1 MHQIGKR
8 IWIHP
13 IHLLHVKM
21 EKYYVTVK
29 ISGGNSEL
37 NEVLNLLAKIQYL
50 GSVGAT
56 CTIPVTVDGDG
67 SGQLRFETL
76 ETEGNLIDNYKLES
90 FKTQVDSG
98 AEQTENHWIG
108 E

>member
-1 MHQIGKR
+1 
-8 IWIHP
+8 
-13 IHLLHVKM
+13 M
-21 EKYYVTVK
+21 ENYYVTVK

-37 NEVLNLLAKIQYL
+37 NEVLNLFAKIQYL

-56 CTIPVTVDGDG
+56 CTIPVVVDGDG

-76 ETEGNLIDNYKLES
+76 ETEENLIDSYKVES

-98 AEQTENHWIG
+98 AEQTEAHWIG

>member
-1 MHQIGKR
+1 MENY
-8 IWIHP
+8 
-13 IHLLHVKM
+13 HV
-21 EKYYVTVK
+21 TAK

-56 CTIPVTVDGDG
+56 CTIPVVVDGDG

-76 ETEGNLIDNYKLES
+76 ETEENLIDSYKLES

-98 AEQTENHWIG
+98 AEQTEAHWIG

>member
-1 MHQIGKR
+1 
-8 IWIHP
+8 
-13 IHLLHVKM
+13 M
-21 EKYYVTVK
+21 ENYYVTVK

-37 NEVLNLLAKIQYL
+37 NEILNLLAKIQYL

-56 CTIPVTVDGDG
+56 CTIPVVVDGDG

-76 ETEGNLIDNYKLES
+76 ETEENLIDSYKLES
-90 FKTQVDSG
+90 FKIQVDSG
-98 AEQTENHWIG
+98 AEQTEAHWIG

>member
-1 MHQIGKR
+1 
-8 IWIHP
+8 
-13 IHLLHVKM
+13 M
-21 EKYYVTVK
+21 ENYYVDVK
-29 ISGGNSEL
+29 ISGGKSEI
-37 NEVLNLLAKIQYL
+37 NEVLSLLAKIQHL

-76 ETEGNLIDNYKLES
+76 ETEGNIIDNYKLES

-98 AEQTENHWIG
+98 AEQTESHWIG

>member
-1 MHQIGKR
+1 
-8 IWIHP
+8 
-13 IHLLHVKM
+13 M
-21 EKYYVTVK
+21 ENYYVTVK

-37 NEVLNLLAKIQYL
+37 NEILNLLAKIQYL

-56 CTIPVTVDGDG
+56 CTIPVVVDGDG
-67 SGQLRFETL
+67 SGQLRFETP
-76 ETEGNLIDNYKLES
+76 ETEENLIDSYKLES

-98 AEQTENHWIG
+98 AEQIEAHWIG

>member
-1 MHQIGKR
+1 
-8 IWIHP
+8 
-13 IHLLHVKM
+13 M
-21 EKYYVTVK
+21 ENYYATVK

-37 NEVLNLLAKIQYL
+37 NEVLNLFAKIQYL

-56 CTIPVTVDGDG
+56 CTIPVVVDGDG

-76 ETEGNLIDNYKLES
+76 ETEENLIDSYKLES

-98 AEQTENHWIG
+98 AEQTEAHWIG

>member
-1 MHQIGKR
+1 
-8 IWIHP
+8 
-13 IHLLHVKM
+13 M
-21 EKYYVTVK
+21 ENYYVTVK

-76 ETEGNLIDNYKLES
+76 ETEGNLIDNYKLEAMKAAINMS
-90 FKTQVDSG
+90 KYLS
-98 AEQTENHWIG
+98 
-108 E
+108 

>member
-1 MHQIGKR
+1 MLGDRKR
-8 IWIHP
+8 IPLLP
-13 IHLLHVKM
+13 IFSVKM
-21 EKYYVTVK
+21 ENYYVTVK

-76 ETEGNLIDNYKLES
+76 ETEGNIIDNYKLES

-98 AEQTENHWIG
+98 AEKTENHWIG

>member
-1 MHQIGKR
+1 
-8 IWIHP
+8 
-13 IHLLHVKM
+13 M
-21 EKYYVTVK
+21 ENYYVTVK

-37 NEVLNLLAKIQYL
+37 NEILNLLAKIQYL

-76 ETEGNLIDNYKLES
+76 ETEENLIDSYKLES

-98 AEQTENHWIG
+98 TEQTEAHWIG

>member
-1 MHQIGKR
+1 
-8 IWIHP
+8 
-13 IHLLHVKM
+13 M
-21 EKYYVTVK
+21 ENYYVTVK

-37 NEVLNLLAKIQYL
+37 NEVLSLLAKIQYL

-76 ETEGNLIDNYKLES
+76 ETEENLIDNYKLEE
-90 FKTQVDSG
+90 FKNQVGSG
-98 AEQTENHWIG
+98 AEKMADHWIG

>member
-1 MHQIGKR
+1 
-8 IWIHP
+8 
-13 IHLLHVKM
+13 M
-21 EKYYVTVK
+21 ENYYVTVK

-37 NEVLNLLAKIQYL
+37 NEVLNLFAKIQYL

-56 CTIPVTVDGDG
+56 CTIPVVVDGDG

-76 ETEGNLIDNYKLES
+76 ETKENLIDSYKLES

-98 AEQTENHWIG
+98 AEQTEAHWIG